1 MKLIKQRG
9 FWRKPVLIL
18 NNDEELAYK
27 IGLCFGIIQGFAIGV
42 ITATI
47 IASLIFLEHRL
58 C

>member
-18 NNDEELAYK
+18 NNDEKLAYK
-27 IGLCFGIIQGFAIGV
+27 IGLYFGTIQGFAIGV

-47 IASLIFLEHRL
+47 IAALIFLL
-58 C
+58 